1 MLATNI
7 EDMGGEGFY
16 DVVECKFDL
25 VKEYI
30 EEYCENP
37 NYERFLNLVGIATF
51 KVTPGLPEVKL
62 LHQKIPS
69 FFFANMV

>member
-7 EDMGGEGFY
+7 DDMKGEGFY

-30 EEYCENP
+30 EEDGEDP
-37 NYERFLNLVGIATF
+37 NYERFLDFVGIVTF
-51 KVTPGLPEVKL
+51 KVTPNLPEV
-62 LHQKIPS
+62 
-69 FFFANMV
+69 